1 MSREY
6 GRNRSRKS
14 NAIVNLGS
22 SRARFGALAETQAI
36 SDRMLKRKVGDG
48 DGAIA
53 NARDACAP
61 QNFTVLRICRAL
73 LDTRFPSSNFTL
85 MRSSGLSLV
94 CAATL
99 IAEFALGGTPSPA
112 TQSAAQATQAAP
124 KVASP
129 TAEKEAAQKSPAAP
143 KEPPITFN
151 SVHVD
156 GPYIAMTF
164 DDGPSATLTPKL
176 LDLLAAHHIK
186 ATFFVLGELVE
197 EHPEIVVRAARE
209 GHEIA
214 NHSWSHP
221 NLGKM
226 SQESVRSQLQRTDDA
241 IRNAIGKR
249 PTLLRPPYGSITE
262 REKRWIHDEFGY
274 DIILW
279 DVDPFDWKR
288 PGPAV
293 VRNRILK
300 ETRPGSIVLSHD
312 IHPGTIDAMPSTFDE
327 LEAKGFKFVTVSELL
342 DMATPVTPYPK
353 AQPAEKT
360 AAKAAP
366 PAAPASSPSG

>member
-1 MSREY
+1 MPNYRLL
-6 GRNRSRKS
+6 
-14 NAIVNLGS
+14 LG
-22 SRARFGALAETQAI
+22 
-36 SDRMLKRKVGDG
+36 
-48 DGAIA
+48 
-53 NARDACAP
+53 
-61 QNFTVLRICRAL
+61 
-73 LDTRFPSSNFTL
+73 
-85 MRSSGLSLV
+85 

-99 IAEFALGGTPSPA
+99 SFTVALAAQPAPA
-112 TQSAAQATQAAP
+112 TKPAKPAHSSEAVP
-124 KVASP
+124 KAVSP
-129 TAEKEAAQKSPAAP
+129 NVEKEAAQKSPAPP
-143 KEPPITFN
+143 KEPAISFN

-164 DDGPSATLTPKL
+164 DDGPSAALTPKL
-176 LDLLAAHHIK
+176 LDLLAARHIK
-186 ATFFVLGELVE
+186 ATFFVIGENVA
-197 EHPEIVVRAARE
+197 EHPEIVARAARE

-214 NHSWSHP
+214 SHSWSHP

-226 SQESVRSQLQRTDDA
+226 SQEGVRSQLQQTDDA
-241 IRNAIGKR
+241 IKTAIGKS

-279 DVDPFDWKR
+279 DVDPLDWKR

-312 IHPGTIDAMPSTFDE
+312 IHPGTIEAMPTTFDE

-342 DMATPVTPYPK
+342 DMATPETPHPK
-353 AQPAEKT
+353 AKT
-360 AAKAAP
+360 ATKAAP
-366 PAAPASSPSG
+366 PAVPGSSPSG